1 MRRALARLLAT
12 LIAAALLI
20 ACSGGGIP
28 KHEGQQKQ
36 RDRYA
41 SYAGPPLDSL
51 TWLGRYDSW
60 VSIGDNQLVL
70 FTTPFDAYL
79 LTVRPPCNDLN
90 FAQAIGLT
98 STGNTVSARLDSVT
112 VKNMRCPIA
121 EIRKVDYQR
130 MQADMRAEAAKA
142 KADAATQ
149 Q

>member
-1 MRRALARLLAT
+1 MRRALVRLLAT
-12 LIAAALLI
+12 LIAAALLA

-28 KHEGQQKQ
+28 KHEGQEKQ

-41 SYAGPPLDSL
+41 SYAGPPIDSF
-51 TWLGRYDSW
+51 TWLGRYDGW
-60 VSIGDNQLVL
+60 ESIGDNQLVL

-90 FAQAIGLT
+90 FANAIGLT
-98 STGNTVSARLDSVT
+98 STGSTVSARLDSVT

-130 MQADMRAEAAKA
+130 MQADRRAEAEKA
-142 KADAATQ
+142 KAGASTQ

>member
-1 MRRALARLLAT
+1 M
-12 LIAAALLI
+12 
-20 ACSGGGIP
+20 
-28 KHEGQQKQ
+28 
-36 RDRYA
+36 
-41 SYAGPPLDSL
+41 
-51 TWLGRYDSW
+51 
-60 VSIGDNQLVL
+60 L

-142 KADAATQ
+142 KAGAPHPAMISAHASLARTRAYCRNTIDEV
-149 Q
+149 